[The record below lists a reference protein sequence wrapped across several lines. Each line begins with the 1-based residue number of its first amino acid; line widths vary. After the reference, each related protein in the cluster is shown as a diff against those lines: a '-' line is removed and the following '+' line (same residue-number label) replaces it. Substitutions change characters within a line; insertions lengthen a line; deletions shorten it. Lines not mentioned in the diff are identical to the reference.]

1 MSDQTLS
8 LLFIVDRSGSMS
20 SIQRSVVEGMNQIVR
35 DLKAQPGKV
44 VVDYV
49 QFDDV
54 IEHTHKGV
62 PLEQFRFDLDPR
74 GSTALYDGIVTG
86 VSNLRERIAKK
97 KNKPSKVQVVVV
109 TDGKENASTV
119 ADAQLVKDTVEYM
132 SANHGW
138 DFTFLGANQD
148 AVFVGAAL
156 GFEGKKSMTFAST
169 ASGVAGTAN
178 SLSDYINQTR
188 RGEDAS
194 YTDAHRSAAMG
205 GRGN

>member
-1 MSDQTLS
+1 MTDNSLA

-20 SIQRSVVEGMNQIVR
+20 SIRHSVVEGMNDIIR
-35 DLKAQPGKV
+35 DLKGQPGKV
-44 VVDYV
+44 LVDYV

-54 IEHTHKGV
+54 IEHTDKGV
-62 PLEQFRFDLDPR
+62 PLEQFRFTLDPR

-86 VSNLRERIAKK
+86 VSNLRERLSKK
-97 KNKPSKVQVVVV
+97 KSKPSRVQVVVV
-109 TDGKENASTV
+109 TDGKENASQV

-132 SANHGW
+132 TATFGW

-169 ASGVAGTAN
+169 AAGVAGTAN

-194 YTDAHRSAAMG
+194 YSDAHRTKAMG
-205 GRGN
+205 H

>member
-1 MSDQTLS
+1 MTDNGLA

-20 SIQRSVVEGMNQIVR
+20 SIRGNVVEGMNDIVA
-35 DLKAQPGKV
+35 DLKRQPGHV
-44 VVDYV
+44 TVDYV
-49 QFDDV
+49 QFNES

-62 PLEQFRFDLDPR
+62 PLSQFKFDLQP
-74 GSTALYDGIVTG
+74 GGQTALYDGIVTG

-97 KNKPSKVQVVVV
+97 KNKPGKVQVVVV
-109 TDGKENASTV
+109 TDGHENASRV

-132 SANHGW
+132 TAQFGW

-169 ASGVAGTAN
+169 AAGVAGTAG

-194 YTDAHRSAAMG
+194 YSDSHRSAAMG
-205 GRGN
+205 GRR